1 MTSSL
6 LFGYAAFL
14 AVPVAWL
21 LRGAAWTSRAP
32 ALGVLAWHVL
42 SASVLLTIL
51 FGGLAAIPSEGGDHD
66 DHNHLAVVEACL
78 AAVVFL
84 AVFGAVLGRALVSHV
99 REDRAQRQRHRLL
112 LGLVGRR
119 HEQLDAVV
127 VDHGS
132 AAAYCIPGRDSR
144 VVLTTAAVTA
154 LDEAEVG
161 AVLAHEHAHLRGRH
175 HLALAVGRI
184 LRRAFPWVPAFRWAH
199 DEVARLVELIADDA
213 AARQCDSRVLAGAL
227 VVLATDSRS
236 EVPATAFAA
245 GGPAVAVRVARLLG
259 SELPLGRPAVAG
271 SLLAFLLP
279 LAVPLLALS
288 PALAGAGDL
297 LSHCPFV

>member
-84 AVFGAVLGRALVSHV
+84 AVFGAVLRTCA
-99 REDRAQRQRHRLL
+99 
-112 LGLVGRR
+112 
-119 HEQLDAVV
+119 
-127 VDHGS
+127 
-132 AAAYCIPGRDSR
+132 C
-144 VVLTTAAVTA
+144 
-154 LDEAEVG
+154 
-161 AVLAHEHAHLRGRH
+161 LA
-175 HLALAVGRI
+175 
-184 LRRAFPWVPAFRWAH
+184 
-199 DEVARLVELIADDA
+199 
-213 AARQCDSRVLAGAL
+213 
-227 VVLATDSRS
+227 
-236 EVPATAFAA
+236 
-245 GGPAVAVRVARLLG
+245 
-259 SELPLGRPAVAG
+259 
-271 SLLAFLLP
+271 
-279 LAVPLLALS
+279 
-288 PALAGAGDL
+288 
-297 LSHCPFV
+297 CP